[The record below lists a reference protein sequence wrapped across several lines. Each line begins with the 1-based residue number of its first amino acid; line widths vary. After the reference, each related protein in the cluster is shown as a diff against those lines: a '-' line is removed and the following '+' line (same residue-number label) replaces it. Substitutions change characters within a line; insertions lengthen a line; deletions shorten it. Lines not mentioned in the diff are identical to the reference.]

1 MFCNRCGEIT
11 GRLRCTHCGG
21 HAVQSTTGSNVV
33 DDGRKDPWTSTY
45 LQRRLN
51 PANSSPQ
58 QRPSTAHTP
67 QATMAQDRGWTR
79 PQNEY
84 DLPLARPRPIRDAT
98 GPRPVSMYAGV
109 LDGPVQSAI
118 ERTVAPKTSSGH
130 LRPSTQ
136 EPLLRSKWSQYFTSS
151 AQTDGARVRSESMG
165 SPQVHNES
173 VQNSPRHNDLVAAAS
188 AAAEAAS
195 HAQMQR
201 QTDGQRREV
210 YKYPAQS
217 QPSSLQ
223 SQPNHQN
230 NAAQHT
236 RLGLGDA
243 AARRAVEPKPASSM
257 AAARHVT
264 SAFDTRR
271 RGPTHGTGSP
281 LSPALDVLRSRS
293 ATLPDMH
300 MGAERPCTTCNKQLR
315 PAEQRQFAS
324 QPGTVYCTDC
334 YHSSYSRGHCA
345 GCSKIVLTHGRPW
358 VQCGDSVW
366 HKLCIKCRT
375 CNKMLITPLVD
386 LSGQPTCEPCF
397 LKTNSRDELR
407 PMPNDTGS
415 KPRALTLTPQ
425 PAHTESRPEA
435 SIPTP
440 MTDSDRAPSNVS
452 PGAHFGY
459 IDDPTRI
466 MSPVEVAAKEGLPMP
481 RHIVD
486 PDIGAISRSESQPT
500 VASDVRAHPP
510 SPPVSR
516 RSGPQSRVVSG
527 SGLRSKLNPMVTPI
541 DTHVMPL
548 SPSLKNPN
556 SPTARTASPRS
567 VSFRIEEAP
576 QSRMHQEYTV
586 AEAVE
591 PEVSEPKVAEPEIA
605 EPEIAEPQAPLAT
618 RSLADYVLSKA
629 STTKPKTK
637 LPSVADTIKKFS
649 GAGLKVH
656 GSISQ
661 RPVERAQLPELQDM
675 IRTHHREPPTEPTI
689 PALNHHSKL
698 LKSRPR
704 NTNRRRPS
712 HTPVT
717 EPQATEP
724 EAAVDPEQFVPNQCA
739 RCSSAI
745 ADTWFRLSDGRQVH
759 VECFTCQGCEQLID
773 DGVYVVENNI
783 EFHPQCVPPS
793 PPIVSVSPVPSS
805 APSSRM
811 AKPRGPRDQR
821 QESCD
826 RCHATLSGPRF
837 QLTNGKSYHP
847 ECFAC
852 AGCNQRFDEGSYV
865 CFEGQEYHHQCVDA
879 LTAPEPDV
887 LVCGECNNHI
897 EGVFLRHN
905 NGVFHPK
912 CFCCADCAC
921 AITPGMPFGE
931 VGAKPCCESCL
942 EARAQS
948 AQKQEWSRQYYPAKT
963 GY

>member
-67 QATMAQDRGWTR
+67 STAQDDRGWSK
-79 PQNEY
+79 PQN
-84 DLPLARPRPIRDAT
+84 DVPLARPRPIRDAT

-118 ERTVAPKTSSGH
+118 ERTVAPKTSSGQ
-130 LRPSTQ
+130 LRTNVQ
-136 EPLLRSKWSQYFTSS
+136 EPQLRSKWSQYFTSS

-165 SPQVHNES
+165 SPQVNES
-173 VQNSPRHNDLVAAAS
+173 RNSRYNEAQSSPRHNDLVAAAS
-188 AAAEAAS
+188 AAAEAAKV
-195 HAQMQR
+195 R
-201 QTDGQRREV
+201 QADGQRSSV
-210 YKYPAQS
+210 YKYPGQA
-217 QPSSLQ
+217 
-223 SQPNHQN
+223 QPNYQN
-230 NAAQHT
+230 NAQNT

-243 AARRAVEPKPASSM
+243 AARRAVEPKPLSSM

-264 SAFDTRR
+264 SAFDRR
-271 RGPTHGTGSP
+271 RPTHGTGSP

-300 MGAERPCTTCNKQLR
+300 MGAERPCSTCSKQLR
-315 PAEQRQFAS
+315 AAEQRQFAS

-345 GCSKIVLTHGRPW
+345 GCNKIVLTHGRPW

-375 CNKMLITPLVD
+375 CSKMLITPLVD

-415 KPRALTLTPQ
+415 KPRALTLAPQ
-425 PAHTESRPEA
+425 PAEPRPEA

-440 MTDSDRAPSNVS
+440 MTDSDRAPNVS

-459 IDDPTRI
+459 MDDPTRI

-500 VASDVRAHPP
+500 VANDVRAHPP
-510 SPPVSR
+510 SPPVS

-541 DTHVMPL
+541 DTHMPL

-586 AEAVE
+586 AEAEPVE
-591 PEVSEPKVAEPEIA
+591 SEETIT
-605 EPEIAEPQAPLAT
+605 EPQAPLAT
-618 RSLADYVLSKA
+618 HSLADYVLSKA

-704 NTNRRRPS
+704 NANRRRPS

-717 EPQATEP
+717 EPQVTEP
-724 EAAVDPEQFVPNQCA
+724 EPAVDAEQFVPNQCA
-739 RCSSAI
+739 RCTNSI

-865 CFEGQEYHHQCVDA
+865 
-879 LTAPEPDV
+879 
-887 LVCGECNNHI
+887 
-897 EGVFLRHN
+897 
-905 NGVFHPK
+905 
-912 CFCCADCAC
+912 
-921 AITPGMPFGE
+921 
-931 VGAKPCCESCL
+931 
-942 EARAQS
+942 
-948 AQKQEWSRQYYPAKT
+948 
-963 GY
+963 

>member
-51 PANSSPQ
+51 PTNSSP
-58 QRPSTAHTP
+58 RPSEWTKP
-67 QATMAQDRGWTR
+67 QTDV
-79 PQNEY
+79 
-84 DLPLARPRPIRDAT
+84 PLARPRPIRDAT
-98 GPRPVSMYAGV
+98 GPRPASMYAGV

-118 ERTVAPKTSSGH
+118 ERTVAPKTSSGQ
-130 LRPSTQ
+130 LRSNA

-151 AQTDGARVRSESMG
+151 AQTDSAVGARVRSESMG
-165 SPQVHNES
+165 SPQVNES
-173 VQNSPRHNDLVAAAS
+173 RNLRYNEPVQSSTRHNDLVAAAS
-188 AAAEAAS
+188 AAAQAAKV
-195 HAQMQR
+195 QR
-201 QTDGQRREV
+201 QADGQRSSV
-210 YKYPAQS
+210 YKYSAQSQPNYPAQS
-217 QPSSLQ
+217 QPNYPVQ
-223 SQPNHQN
+223 SQPNYPVQSQQN
-230 NAAQHT
+230 TAAQHT

-243 AARRAVEPKPASSM
+243 AARRAVEPKPSST
-257 AAARHVT
+257 ARHVT

-315 PAEQRQFAS
+315 AAEQRQFAS

-345 GCSKIVLTHGRPW
+345 GCNKIVLTHGRPW

-407 PMPNDTGS
+407 PMPNDTGA
-415 KPRALTLTPQ
+415 KPRALTLAPQ
-425 PAHTESRPEA
+425 PAEARPEA

-440 MTDSDRAPSNVS
+440 LTDSDRALVS

-459 IDDPTRI
+459 MDDPTRI

-486 PDIGAISRSESQPT
+486 PDIGAISRSESQPNT
-500 VASDVRAHPP
+500 NDVRGHPP

-516 RSGPQSRVVSG
+516 GPQSRVVSG

-541 DTHVMPL
+541 DTHAMPL

-567 VSFRIEEAP
+567 VSFRIEETP
-576 QSRMHQEYTV
+576 LSRMHQEYTV
-586 AEAVE
+586 AEAEPVE
-591 PEVSEPKVAEPEIA
+591 SEETVT
-605 EPEIAEPQAPLAT
+605 EPQAPLAA

-661 RPVERAQLPELQDM
+661 RPVEQAQLPELQDM

-704 NTNRRRPS
+704 NANRRRPS

-717 EPQATEP
+717 EPQVIEP
-724 EAAVDPEQFVPNQCA
+724 EPTVDAEQFVPNQCA
-739 RCSSAI
+739 RCTNSI

-879 LTAPEPDV
+879 LASRSPSGDEP
-887 LVCGECNNHI
+887 LVCGECNQHI

-912 CFCCADCAC
+912 CFCCADCEC

-931 VGAKPCCESCL
+931 VDMRPCCESCL
-942 EARAQS
+942 EARAQG
-948 AQKQEWSRQYYPAKT
+948 ARKQEWNNRQYYPAKT